1 MNKQEAIT
9 KISEIRNCTKVEAE
23 KNLDAVLELIE
34 YCVENK
40 DPLKMVG
47 HFTMEVKE
55 RASRVGKNPKTK
67 EEIQIPATNVV
78 KFKIGSKLK
87 QLAKQ

>member
-23 KNLDAVLELIE
+23 KNLDAILELME

-55 RASRVGKNPKTK
+55 RAEKSGVNPSTK
-67 EEIQIPATNVV
+67 EKIIIPKTNVV
-78 KFKIGSKLK
+78 KFKIGNKLK
-87 QLAKQ
+87 ELAKK